1 MRRNG
6 AALARDRQGGLAAEL
21 VAAWGC
27 WGPTLTYDGRRMAF
41 VSDRNGSPE
50 LWIQDLDPV
59 GLEPA
64 RVVLSEDPVV
74 EAKWSPDGRWLA
86 ASVATG
92 GGVRTEVWVVRP
104 DGGGARRVAGGDQHA
119 ELGAWARVGHRLIV
133 TLCGDLPGQPN
144 RCVLIDPEAG
154 EQEPIADGDL
164 VHVLDLS
171 PDSEFALIRDGTR
184 GAQFCRVLD
193 RRADR
198 DYPLLPFPGTG
209 STDLGLLRPALP
221 DDAATLVAYVVTDA
235 GQARRSLL
243 AVPIDEHGRRG
254 EAGILAGRDDA
265 DLELADA
272 DAAGRRVLLIWN
284 TEGRSDVDVLDT
296 ATGRRCRYGDLPGE
310 VVANGVL
317 SRDGSIAVL
326 SVEGPLCPRR
336 LWKLDLGCSEWSP
349 LSPATLHTENLV
361 TPTLERFEAQDGLPL
376 TGWLYR
382 PRPGVRSLERAGGR
396 HEAPPAVVSLHGGP
410 EAQERPVFS
419 PLHQALVAAGMVV
432 FAPNIRGSFG
442 FGRAFV
448 HADDRYGRLDAIADV
463 VSSAGYLVGRG
474 YADPRRLAV
483 TGRSYGG
490 YATLMALVH
499 HPGVFTAGVD
509 VCGMSDLLTFFR
521 DSEPWIARAAV
532 TKYGDPDRDAAL
544 LAQLS
549 PLPHAESIHVPLLV
563 VHGEHDTNVPI
574 SEALQIVAALRALG
588 RDVDYLELE
597 GEGHEFRRASSRLRL
612 LEAVTSFLSGV
623 LSARERERQEH

>member
-1 MRRNG
+1 
-6 AALARDRQGGLAAEL
+6 
-21 VAAWGC
+21 
-27 WGPTLTYDGRRMAF
+27 MAF

-50 LWIQDLDPV
+50 LWIQDLDPAGLEAAPV
-59 GLEPA
+59 GL
-64 RVVLSEDPVV
+64 SKDPVV

-104 DGGGARRVAGGDQHA
+104 DGRAARRVAGGDQHA

-133 TLCGDLPGQPN
+133 TLSGDLPGQPN
-144 RCVLIDPEAG
+144 RCVLIDAETG
-154 EQEPIADGDL
+154 EQEPLADGGL

-171 PDSEFALIRDGTR
+171 PDSQFALLRDGTR
-184 GAQFCRVLD
+184 GVQFCRVLD
-193 RRADR
+193 RWTDS

-221 DDAATLVAYVVTDA
+221 DDAAALVAYVVTDA

-243 AVPIDEHGRRG
+243 AVPIDDRGRRG
-254 EAGILAGRDDA
+254 EAGIVAGRDDA
-265 DLELADA
+265 ELELADA
-272 DAAGRRVLLIWN
+272 DAAGGRVLLVWN

-296 ATGRRCRYGDLPGE
+296 ATGRRCRYGELPGE
-310 VVANGVL
+310 VVASGVL
-317 SRDGSIAVL
+317 SRDGNIAVL

-336 LWKLDLGCSEWSP
+336 LWKLDLRRGEWSP
-349 LSPATLHTENLV
+349 LSPATLQTENLV

-382 PRPGVRSLERAGGR
+382 PRPGGRSLTSSGTGD
-396 HEAPPAVVSLHGGP
+396 EALPAVLSLHGGP

-419 PLHQALVAAGMVV
+419 PLHQLLVAAGMVV
-432 FAPNIRGSFG
+432 FAPNIRGSLG

-448 HADDRYGRLDAIADV
+448 HADDRYGRLDAIGDV
-463 VSSAGYLVGRG
+463 VSSAGYLVGSG
-474 YADPRRLAV
+474 YADPQRLAV

-499 HPGVFTAGVD
+499 YPQVFAAGVD
-509 VCGMSDLLTFFR
+509 ICGMSDMLTFFR

-532 TKYGDPDRDAAL
+532 TKYGDPDRDASL

-549 PLPHAESIHVPLLV
+549 PLPHAESIRVPLLV
-563 VHGEHDTNVPI
+563 VHGEHDTNVPV
-574 SEALQIVAALRALG
+574 SEALQIVNALRALG

-612 LEAVTSFLSGV
+612 LDAVTSFLSGA
-623 LSARERERQEH
+623 LSTREKGRQPSMLPPG